1 MTSQITREQ
10 IAARATI
17 HSGMYAPT
25 VVDRTFE
32 LPGGLYVATIG
43 CYLGFLAIMAL
54 GFGAPA
60 LAIPMAMFAISIGA
74 GFAIPAIWV
83 RMKPDSGIRPL
94 DWGRFASG
102 GIQTFTGRVTAG
114 EAAAQVLVLPVLI
127 LLWGVIIVSMAAAAG
142 S

>member
-1 MTSQITREQ
+1 
-10 IAARATI
+10 
-17 HSGMYAPT
+17 MYGPT

-32 LPGGLYVATIG
+32 LPGGLYLATVG
-43 CYLGFLAIMAL
+43 CYLGFIAITAL
-54 GFGAPA
+54 GFGAPQ
-60 LAIPMAMFAISIGA
+60 LVIPLVICTIIIIM

-83 RMKPDSGIRPL
+83 RMRPGSDTRSL
-94 DWGRFASG
+94 SWGKFASS

-114 EAAAQVLVLPVLI
+114 EAMAQVLVLPVLV